1 MWKYTL
7 FVIVYKLKYIIQNFE
22 PAIDLL
28 SKFIITYSK
37 VLTYLLCDGIPAN
50 SSITL
55 HFHQNK
61 KLTYFHVIYEN
72 TISLFTLYNESII
85 SNICYNRKIFQNNY
99 DFSIDIT
106 INSI

>member
-1 MWKYTL
+1 M
-7 FVIVYKLKYIIQNFE
+7 KYIIQNFE
-22 PAIDLL
+22 PVIDLL
-28 SKFIITYSK
+28 ASLSSPIQKF
-37 VLTYLLCDGIPAN
+37 LTYLLCDGIPAN

-61 KLTYFHVIYEN
+61 KLTYLHVIYEN